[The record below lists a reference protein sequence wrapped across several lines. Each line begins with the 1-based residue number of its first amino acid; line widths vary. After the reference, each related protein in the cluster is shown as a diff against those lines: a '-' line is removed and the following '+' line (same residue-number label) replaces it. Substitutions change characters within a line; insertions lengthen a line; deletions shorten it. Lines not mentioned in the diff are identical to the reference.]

1 MELQEIIGYAACVSM
16 VLGYLPQAVKTI
28 RTRKTDDIA
37 FGTFLL
43 MGVGG
48 FLFAVQGWLIS
59 NMPLFITNLCTTTL
73 STIVFGI
80 KMYNDYIKKK

>member
-1 MELQEIIGYAACVSM
+1 
-16 VLGYLPQAVKTI
+16 
-28 RTRKTDDIA
+28 
-37 FGTFLL
+37 

-73 STIVFGI
+73 SAIVFGI